1 MVPAAS
7 AAFITVSSKTARQLL
22 SVAVAARLT
31 RTGHLHFSL
40 MGGAM
45 AAELGGRMLRRN
57 GPHARAWLGL
67 AGLLAGT
74 AVLVLPSAGATAAQ
88 AAAGHA
94 QAAGLSRGVTLA
106 QAPAALR
113 AAARGA
119 LGRPAA
125 SASLVPRS
133 ASKPAPG
140 DRQGSSVAISG
151 ATAVVGAPGVNGGRG
166 AVYIFARS
174 GDTWRQQATLND
186 PRQRANDN
194 FGSAVAVSSTASGTF
209 ALIGAQGQGKPER
222 AFVYTRSGTKWH
234 RQATLAGPSGSS
246 PYIGGFEFGWSLAI
260 SSTTAVVATVQNQL
274 NGLGGLYV
282 FGRSGT
288 VWHRQAILLDPDENG
303 GNGNF
308 GGSVAV
314 SGATIVAGAPDNGCA
329 FVFARSGQTWATQA
343 TLTRQG
349 EVAGCPTTGSG
360 GDGFGSAVTISGS
373 TAVIGSDGAPA
384 FSNRGKAFVFTR
396 SGATWTR
403 RATLTDPHGA
413 NGDEFG
419 WSVTMSGAR
428 VVVGAPFKAAS
439 RHCGTAYEF
448 TRSSKG
454 WHERSEVINPHC
466 VTGDDFGWAT
476 AISGKT
482 AMIGAP
488 GVHKNAGTVYQQVL
502 P

>member
-1 MVPAAS
+1 
-7 AAFITVSSKTARQLL
+7 
-22 SVAVAARLT
+22 
-31 RTGHLHFSL
+31 
-40 MGGAM
+40 MGAG
-45 AAELGGRMLRRN
+45 LRN
-57 GPHARAWLGL
+57 WKVRAWLGVT
-67 AGLLAGT
+67 GLLAGT
-74 AVLVLPSAGATAAQ
+74 AVLALPSAGATAAVSQ
-88 AAAGHA
+88 PHSMA
-94 QAAGLSRGVTLA
+94 LA
-106 QAPAALR
+106 QAPAALQ
-113 AAARGA
+113 AAAQRA

-140 DRQGSSVAISG
+140 DRQGAVVAISG
-151 ATAVVGAPGVNGGRG
+151 ATAVVGAPGVHSGRG

-174 GDTWRQQATLND
+174 GDTWSQQATLND
-186 PRQRANDN
+186 PRQRANDS

-209 ALIGAQGQGKPER
+209 ALIGAEGQGKPER
-222 AFVYTRSGTKWH
+222 AFVYARSGTKWH
-234 RQATLAGPSGSS
+234 RQATLAGPAGSS
-246 PYIGGFEFGWSLAI
+246 PYIGGFEFGYSVAI

-288 VWHRQAILLDPDENG
+288 AWHRQAILLDPDEIG
-303 GNGNF
+303 EGNF
-308 GGSVAV
+308 GASVAV
-314 SGATIVAGAPDNGCA
+314 SGATIVAGAPNDNCA
-329 FVFARSGQTWATQA
+329 FVFTRSGQTWTTQA
-343 TLTRQG
+343 ALTQRG
-349 EVAGCPTTGSG
+349 EAATCPIAATGA
-360 GDGFGSAVTISGS
+360 GFGSAVTISGS

-384 FSNRGKAFVFTR
+384 FSARGLAYVFTR
-396 SGATWTR
+396 SGTTWTR
-403 RATLTDPHGA
+403 QATLRDPRGA

-419 WSVTMSGAR
+419 WAVTMSGTR

-454 WHERSEVINPHC
+454 WHERSEVINPDC
-466 VTGDDFGWAT
+466 VSGDDFGWAT

-488 GVHKNAGTVYQQVL
+488 GVHKNAGTVYEQVL